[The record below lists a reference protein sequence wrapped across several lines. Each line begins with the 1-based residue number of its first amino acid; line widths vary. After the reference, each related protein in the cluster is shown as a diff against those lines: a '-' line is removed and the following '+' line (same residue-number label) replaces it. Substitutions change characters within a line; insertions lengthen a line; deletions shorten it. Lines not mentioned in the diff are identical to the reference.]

1 MRCPLQR
8 IARRRRLFIPEK
20 PPSAGLGLKPEHYR
34 PALDEQAAGLWF
46 EVHPENYMSAGG
58 PRLAWLDAIRA
69 RTPLSL
75 HGVGLSLGGLEPP
88 DPAHLQRWKTLL
100 DRYQPVRISE
110 HLAWSVHSGTYF
122 NDLLPTPMTRAALDR
137 FCEHVDAMQSALGR
151 SVLIENPSRYLP
163 LREEVP
169 EAEFLAETVRRT
181 GCGLLLDVNNLHVSA
196 HNLGFDIETWL
207 DTIPGSAVGEI
218 HLAGHEADAEL
229 GGELLIDTHGAPIA
243 DPVWSLYEAVI
254 ARLGPRPVLIE
265 RDNNIPAF
273 AELLAERNR
282 AQRVLDDALEKER
295 AHV

>member
-1 MRCPLQR
+1 MS
-8 IARRRRLFIPEK
+8 IPET

-34 PALDEQAAGLWF
+34 AALDAQAPGLWF
-46 EVHPENYMSAGG
+46 EVHPENYMAPGG
-58 PRLAWLDAIRA
+58 PRLAWLDAVRA
-69 RTPLSL
+69 DNELSL
-75 HGVGLSLGGLEPP
+75 HGVGLSLGGLDAP
-88 DPAHLQRWKTLL
+88 DPAHLQRWKTLI

-122 NDLLPTPMTRAALDR
+122 NDLLPTPMTQAALDH
-137 FCEHVDAMQSALGR
+137 FCAHVDAMQTALGR
-151 SVLIENPSRYLP
+151 TVLIENPSRYLP
-163 LREEVP
+163 LNEEIP

-196 HNLGFDIETWL
+196 HNLGFDIGAWL
-207 DTIPGSAVGEI
+207 DAIPASAVGEI
-218 HLAGHEADAEL
+218 HLAGHEPDSEL

-273 AELLAERNR
+273 AELLVERER
-282 AQRVLDDALEKER
+282 AQLVLDAALLREGIN
-295 AHV
+295 A